1 MKNTAAVTAA
11 GEIGR
16 LMSNP
21 VTQANAQTA
30 AALGAIMKNTA
41 AVTAA
46 GEIGRLMSNPVTQA
60 NARIAEEMQRYKTEV
75 AKFSSTI
82 QDIARIRSAIPD
94 SVRWNVS
101 AAIDQ
106 VKNNSAISEKS
117 LSKDA
122 SRSRSLV
129 PNFDYKLPELPE
141 LRPVIDLPKM
151 VEDQWERHNQLLHSQ
166 NRLLELQRDT
176 YKILADD
183 AKTNQE
189 SLEEQKRI
197 TRLTWAVLSAG
208 VVTTFGIPLSVIS
221 QNWSLI
227 SDPRVI
233 IAMLMLVLVWVIVIV
248 YIKNGSLLPK
258 KAKVDEREA
267 GEQTAN

>member
-1 MKNTAAVTAA
+1 
-11 GEIGR
+11 
-16 LMSNP
+16 
-21 VTQANAQTA
+21 
-30 AALGAIMKNTA
+30 
-41 AVTAA
+41 
-46 GEIGRLMSNPVTQA
+46 MSNPVTQA